1 LGVHVDKVQL
11 ASEWVVGD
19 PIGGGGFG
27 KVYEASSADHPRAAI
42 KLVPKVPGAQRELL
56 LADVSNARNVVPII
70 DSGESGDNW
79 AIVMPRAERSL
90 RDYLAGTSGPLG
102 VKEAVAVLAD
112 VAAALS
118 DLEGRVVH
126 RDLKPEN
133 VLLLAGHW
141 CLADFGISRY
151 AEATTAP
158 DTRKYSLTP
167 EYAAPERWR
176 AERATTSTDVYSL
189 GILAHELLAGQRPFQ
204 GPQPED
210 FREQHLHVDAP
221 HLEGVPTALATLVD
235 ECLYKPAGARPS
247 PANMLARL
255 SRISDD
261 PKSPGLAKLQQANRV
276 EVNRQ
281 GVAGRRE
288 SEKQSE
294 NERVV
299 ELATVAKHALKQM
312 ADALRD
318 AIEQAAPMTSFSVGL
333 PIGWTAALGQAH
345 LRIEPPSV
353 TANSPWSGAM
363 VPAFEVISHSALSV
377 TFPRNRSG
385 YVGRSHS
392 LWFCDAQETGRYQWF
407 ETAFMISPLIP
418 RMSEE
423 DPFALNPGGDAAQ
436 AVGRVTGSHQVAWP
450 FSAVS
455 IGEIDDFIGRWAG
468 WFADAAQ
475 GHLNRPGTMPERQPQ
490 GSWRQH

>member
-1 LGVHVDKVQL
+1 M
-11 ASEWVVGD
+11 
-19 PIGGGGFG
+19 
-27 KVYEASSADHPRAAI
+27 
-42 KLVPKVPGAQRELL
+42 
-56 LADVSNARNVVPII
+56 PII

-90 RDYLAGTSGPLG
+90 RDYLTGTSGPLG

-118 DLEGRVVH
+118 DLDGRVVH

-141 CLADFGISRY
+141 CLADFGISPY

-189 GILAHELLAGQRPFQ
+189 GILAHELLAGS
-204 GPQPED
+204 
-210 FREQHLHVDAP
+210 
-221 HLEGVPTALATLVD
+221 
-235 ECLYKPAGARPS
+235 ARPS
-247 PANMLARL
+247 PPTHRAAVYYRKFALERGYGPGFRGNLAL
-255 SRISDD
+255 C
-261 PKSPGLAKLQQANRV
+261 
-276 EVNRQ
+276 
-281 GVAGRRE
+281 
-288 SEKQSE
+288 SEC
-294 NERVV
+294 
-299 ELATVAKHALKQM
+299 H
-312 ADALRD
+312 
-318 AIEQAAPMTSFSVGL
+318 
-333 PIGWTAALGQAH
+333 
-345 LRIEPPSV
+345 
-353 TANSPWSGAM
+353 
-363 VPAFEVISHSALSV
+363 
-377 TFPRNRSG
+377 FPRNRSG

-436 AVGRVTGSHQVAWP
+436 AVGR
-450 FSAVS
+450 
-455 IGEIDDFIGRWAG
+455 
-468 WFADAAQ
+468 
-475 GHLNRPGTMPERQPQ
+475 
-490 GSWRQH
+490 

>member
-1 LGVHVDKVQL
+1 MIVYESGPCAQFSVDTVVSRALGVHVDKVQL

-90 RDYLAGTSGPLG
+90 RDYLTGTSGPLG

-118 DLEGRVVH
+118 DLDGRVVH

-189 GILAHELLAGQRPFQ
+189 GILLTSCSLASGPSRDLNPKTSASSTFMLTRRTLKASRPRSRLWWTSAFTSRQRH
-204 GPQPED
+204 G
-210 FREQHLHVDAP
+210 RV
-221 HLEGVPTALATLVD
+221 
-235 ECLYKPAGARPS
+235 
-247 PANMLARL
+247 RL
-255 SRISDD
+255 TCW
-261 PKSPGLAKLQQANRV
+261 PGLV
-276 EVNRQ
+276 ESV
-281 GVAGRRE
+281 
-288 SEKQSE
+288 
-294 NERVV
+294 
-299 ELATVAKHALKQM
+299 
-312 ADALRD
+312 
-318 AIEQAAPMTSFSVGL
+318 MT
-333 PIGWTAALGQAH
+333 
-345 LRIEPPSV
+345 
-353 TANSPWSGAM
+353 
-363 VPAFEVISHSALSV
+363 
-377 TFPRNRSG
+377 
-385 YVGRSHS
+385 RSHRDS
-392 LWFCDAQETGRYQWF
+392 QSSSRRTVLK
-407 ETAFMISPLIP
+407 
-418 RMSEE
+418 
-423 DPFALNPGGDAAQ
+423 
-436 AVGRVTGSHQVAWP
+436 
-450 FSAVS
+450 
-455 IGEIDDFIGRWAG
+455 
-468 WFADAAQ
+468 
-475 GHLNRPGTMPERQPQ
+475 
-490 GSWRQH
+490 